1 MKNKLYVIGFFVTF
15 IIVFIFKVVDVIWI
29 FKEVEHSKT
38 YLIIYSVF
46 LLVFLVFAAIA
57 IINQIKSF
65 KNKE

>member
-1 MKNKLYVIGFFVTF
+1 MKNKLYVIGFFVSF
-15 IIVFIFKVVDVIWI
+15 IIVFIFKVFDVIWI
-29 FKEVEHSKT
+29 FKELEHSKT
-38 YLIIYSVF
+38 YLIIYSLF